1 MTSIAPNA
9 NCSLRYAISLKTIN
23 IQQPVLLINCEWRAI
38 KTGNYRNTTPNL
50 NSEQKTMKR
59 NWDLIRWILDQAES
73 CQGGHPIVLTIG
85 IYNGAHI
92 PLDIGELDFGEVCEH
107 ILLLGDAGLAEVR
120 ELGRTY
126 EGSAGVAIDRL
137 TMNGHDFLEA
147 AKNDTIWN
155 KAMNTVKEKGGSV
168 TLGVLTQLLSTLA
181 KQHFGLS

>member
-1 MTSIAPNA
+1 
-9 NCSLRYAISLKTIN
+9 
-23 IQQPVLLINCEWRAI
+23 VLLINCGWRAI
-38 KTGNYRNTTPNL
+38 KTGNYRNATPNL

-59 NWDLIRWILDQAES
+59 DWELLRWILNQAES
-73 CQGGHPIVLTIG
+73 CSGGYPIVVSDG
-85 IYNGAHI
+85 AIYSSQHYK
-92 PLDIGELDFGEVCEH
+92 LDIGQLDFAEVCEH

-126 EGSAGVAIDRL
+126 EGSAGVVIDHL
-137 TMNGHDFLEA
+137 TMAGHDFLEA
-147 AKNDTIWN
+147 AKNDTTWN

>member
-1 MTSIAPNA
+1 
-9 NCSLRYAISLKTIN
+9 
-23 IQQPVLLINCEWRAI
+23 
-38 KTGNYRNTTPNL
+38 
-50 NSEQKTMKR
+50 MKR

-73 CQGGHPIVLTIG
+73 RKGGHALVLTIG
-85 IYNGAHI
+85 VYNGSHYK
-92 PLDIGELDFGEVCEH
+92 LDIGEHDFGEVCEH

-155 KAMNTVKEKGGSV
+155 KAMNTVKEKGNSV
-168 TLGVLTQLLSTLA
+168 TLGVLIQLLSTLA
-181 KQHFGLS
+181 KQSVGLT

>member
-1 MTSIAPNA
+1 
-9 NCSLRYAISLKTIN
+9 
-23 IQQPVLLINCEWRAI
+23 
-38 KTGNYRNTTPNL
+38 
-50 NSEQKTMKR
+50 
-59 NWDLIRWILDQAES
+59 QAES
-73 CQGGHPIVLTIG
+73 CSGGYPIVVSDG
-85 IYNGAHI
+85 AIYNSQHYK
-92 PLDIGELDFGEVCEH
+92 LDIGQLDFAEVCEH
-107 ILLLGDAGLAEVR
+107 ILLLGDAGLTKVQ